1 MSSDCGA
8 DAVFWWE
15 MVTKLTAGSPGNA
28 CPESIPAPWPH
39 TYLRGSRT
47 GSRGLWCKIPKLRHS
62 GSSCLGLI
70 NHSGHVH
77 QSVKLH
83 LGCWGPAPGGPG
95 AWARLPSAD
104 HPLGSVPTREPSGAV
119 ATLFFA
125 RSSPAWHA
133 GGTAARAE
141 PWPHA
146 LAWLYTH
153 PRCRPQSPQ
162 PGLLGPI
169 LARGSW
175 TKPRHAEGNNKL
187 NR

>member
-1 MSSDCGA
+1 MADRAREVRKKQAVWRPLTVSSDCGA

-15 MVTKLTAGSPGNA
+15 MGTKLAAGSPGNA
-28 CPESIPAPWPH
+28 CSESIPAPWPH

-70 NHSGHVH
+70 NHSGHIH

-83 LGCWGPAPGGPG
+83 LGCWGPAPGGNG

-104 HPLGSVPTREPSGAV
+104 HPLGSAPTREPSGAV

-125 RSSPAWHA
+125 GSGRFPSLSCRWDSS
-133 GGTAARAE
+133 
-141 PWPHA
+141 
-146 LAWLYTH
+146 
-153 PRCRPQSPQ
+153 
-162 PGLLGPI
+162 
-169 LARGSW
+169 
-175 TKPRHAEGNNKL
+175 
-187 NR
+187 